1 VPWWRAAAPLARERP
16 LPSPVVGSMERRA
29 RALERRELLAGLIG
43 GSDSTLL
50 DAVPEDEELE
60 YV

>member
-1 VPWWRAAAPLARERP
+1 MRARLVEELLVGSAWRRERA
-16 LPSPVVGSMERRA
+16 M
-29 RALERRELLAGLIG
+29 ERRELLAGIVEL
-43 GSDSTLL
+43 DSTLL